1 MASFKGFINFVSVI
15 LNVVFIW
22 ALMSGYLVINKGAD
36 SAEELPV
43 VDIES
48 NEDIVKRVIIER
60 EVAELPLTIQAF
72 NKVNDIKID
81 SIVLTQT
88 SEPYAGYIVSRWIV
102 EEKVDLSLNQYAANG
117 YRDKFIEKERTV
129 YVKVQDIR
137 LYKDEVSW
145 DAGWRSAYYD
155 LKL

>member
-1 MASFKGFINFVSVI
+1 
-15 LNVVFIW
+15 
-22 ALMSGYLVINKGAD
+22 
-36 SAEELPV
+36 
-43 VDIES
+43 
-48 NEDIVKRVIIER
+48 VKRVIIER